1 MQFKNNTKQ
10 RNTSIQGLRSFKDT
24 LPKNLKK
31 IINKKGHIYSE
42 TLSNWKY
49 LVGNELFKVCF
60 PKTFKNSNR
69 FGVSTLVVM
78 VKRGH
83 EVDVEYSKKN
93 ILDKMNNFFGYD
105 VVEKLKFISFD
116 DEQKTNSSNETK
128 SNNVAISKYRDK
140 IIILGSFS
148 NLNAEEIKRIT
159 VGNKDAKITI
169 IAFESLTCSHCA
181 NFHKNVYPE
190 LKKEYLD
197 TGLAKIEFR
206 HFPLDI
212 AAFNASKVAQCNND
226 GNSDILESLYAN
238 QQKWVKG
245 SSVEE
250 ANKNLQIFLK
260 NEGFSIDFE
269 SCVNNKNIEDFVLN
283 DRIEGAKN
291 FKISSTPTIII
302 NNKKFEKKLNYKN
315 LKKALEKMI

>member
-1 MQFKNNTKQ
+1 MQSKNNTKQ
-10 RNTSIQGLRSFKDT
+10 RNASIQGLRSFKDT

-116 DEQKTNSSNETK
+116 DEQKTSSLNEIK

-140 IIILGSFS
+140 IKDVK
-148 NLNAEEIKRIT
+148 NEKIK
-159 VGNKDAKITI
+159 K
-169 IAFESLTCSHCA
+169 SLTELT
-181 NFHKNVYPE
+181 KVY
-190 LKKEYLD
+190 KE
-197 TGLAKIEFR
+197 K
-206 HFPLDI
+206 
-212 AAFNASKVAQCNND
+212 
-226 GNSDILESLYAN
+226 
-238 QQKWVKG
+238 
-245 SSVEE
+245 
-250 ANKNLQIFLK
+250 
-260 NEGFSIDFE
+260 
-269 SCVNNKNIEDFVLN
+269 
-283 DRIEGAKN
+283 
-291 FKISSTPTIII
+291 
-302 NNKKFEKKLNYKN
+302 
-315 LKKALEKMI
+315 